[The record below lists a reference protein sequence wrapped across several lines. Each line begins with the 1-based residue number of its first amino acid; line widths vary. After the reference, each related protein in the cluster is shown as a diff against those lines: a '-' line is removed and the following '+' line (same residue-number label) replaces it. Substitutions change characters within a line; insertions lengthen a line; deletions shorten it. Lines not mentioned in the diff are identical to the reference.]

1 MFIHAP
7 ARLAKAARAAVA
19 LMAYGVPILLTPG
32 PARSQDDSL
41 APAALRS
48 AVAEAWSRHPEAA
61 ATQALLDASAARA
74 DAASRPLYN
83 PELELNA
90 DDEGPDRSAT
100 AGLGITLDL
109 SGKRSA
115 RAAVGR
121 AGADVAAASALQ
133 RRREFARS
141 WLEAW
146 SSTSAASRRA
156 SLGAEQVTLLDHAAQ
171 LAEQQLRAG
180 DISRLDRDFAF
191 LARDEAAAEQATLIA
206 ELASAQA
213 KLRSLDPQLV
223 ATPVADFPASEPAAA
238 EPSDASFLESLPE
251 WRAAVASEAG
261 AQAQVRVAE
270 RERIADPTL
279 SVRAGSIELTDG
291 ARDNLYGIT
300 VSVPLFVRNSYRA
313 ELVAARAE
321 ARAAAADLERLRFE
335 LQAAATRAAATH
347 RAVRDA
353 WLQWQ
358 QSPGTNVQ
366 SRADLLERLW
376 RAGELSTSDYLLQL
390 KQTIDTALAGAE
402 LEGRVWSSFTDYLVA
417 TGRLDAWLGL
427 DSDKGN

>member
-19 LMAYGVPILLTPG
+19 LMACGAPILLMPG
-32 PARSQDDSL
+32 QAWAQEPPL
-41 APAALRS
+41 APPVLRV
-48 AVAEAWSRHPEAA
+48 AVADAWSRHPEAA
-61 ATQALLDASAARA
+61 ATQALLAASAARA
-74 DAASRPLYN
+74 EAASRPLYN

-121 AGADVAAASALQ
+121 AGADIATASAQQ
-133 RRREFARS
+133 RRREFARA

-146 SSTSAASRRA
+146 SGTAAAHRRV
-156 SLGAEQVTLLDHAAQ
+156 SLGAEQVALLDHAAK
-171 LAEQQLRAG
+171 LADQQLKAG

-191 LARDEAAAEQATLIA
+191 LALDESAAEQATLIA

-213 KLRSLDPQLV
+213 KLRSLDPQLS
-223 ATPVADFPASEPAAA
+223 AMPAADFPATEPPPAK
-238 EPSDASFLESLPE
+238 PSDATFLESLPE

-261 AQAQVRVAE
+261 ARAQVRVAE
-270 RERIADPTL
+270 RDRIADPTL
-279 SVRAGSIELTDG
+279 SLRAGSIELADG

-321 ARAAAADLERLRFE
+321 ARAVSADLERLRFE

-358 QSPGTNVQ
+358 QSPGTNVR

-376 RAGELSTSDYLLQL
+376 RAGELSTADYLLQL

-402 LEGRVWSSFTDYLVA
+402 LEGRVWSSFTEYLVA
-417 TGRLDAWLGL
+417 TGRLEAWLGFE
-427 DSDKGN
+427 SDKGN